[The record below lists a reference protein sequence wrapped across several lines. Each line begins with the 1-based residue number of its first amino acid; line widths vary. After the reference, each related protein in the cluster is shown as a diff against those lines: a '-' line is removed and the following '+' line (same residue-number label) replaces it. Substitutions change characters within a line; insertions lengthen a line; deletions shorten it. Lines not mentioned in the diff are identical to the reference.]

1 MYLLCNRFVFLTTM
15 KNSILILSL
24 VLLIF
29 ACQNHNG
36 NKVPDNVKG
45 AYMYFSQDTYDGGK
59 ITEGDIIKH
68 TFVIENRGK
77 ADLVIKN
84 ATGSCGCTVAKYEE
98 KPIAPGKSAP
108 IEVVFNSSGKSGAQH
123 KTVTIV
129 SNATPDTK
137 VLTLQCEVLPNNKN
151 KK

>member
-1 MYLLCNRFVFLTTM
+1 M
-15 KNSILILSL
+15 KNS
-24 VLLIF
+24 VLIF
-29 ACQNHNG
+29 GVVLMMAACHNRNS
-36 NKVPDNVKG
+36 NKVPDNIKG
-45 AYMYFSQDTYDGGK
+45 AYMYFAEDTYDAGK
-59 ITEGDIIKH
+59 ITQGESVTH
-68 TFVIENRGK
+68 TFTMENRGK
-77 ADLVIKN
+77 ADLVIKT

-108 IEVVFNSSGKSGAQH
+108 IEVVFNSTGKSGIQH

>member
-1 MYLLCNRFVFLTTM
+1 LQSICILTPM
-15 KNSILILSL
+15 KNK
-24 VLLIF
+24 VLIF
-29 ACQNHNG
+29 GFILMTVACQNHNS
-36 NKVPDNVKG
+36 NKVADNVIG
-45 AYMYFSQDTYDGGK
+45 AFMYFSQDTYYGGK
-59 ITEGDIIKH
+59 IREGESIHH
-68 TFVIENRGK
+68 TFTIENRGK

-108 IEVVFNSSGKSGAQH
+108 IEVVFNSTGKAGTQH